1 MRIVKALVAGTVIAL
16 TSASCGSVVRQ
27 GRSPVYLVIDS
38 LAAARGGGSA
48 TFGNPLY
55 SDVITN
61 ITSPP
66 PCSPTNV
73 CPTIFSDLGQVTLR
87 IVLKDLGP
95 ENTLLPSPHNAVTIT
110 RYRVDYRRA
119 DGRNTPGVDVPYGF
133 DGGITGTVTENGSV
147 VLPFEL
153 VRHAAKMES
162 PLVQLKV
169 NPTIITTHA
178 EVSFSGRDQVGN
190 EISVSGNVQVD
201 FGNFGDE

>member
-1 MRIVKALVAGTVIAL
+1 MRIVKAFVTGAVIAL
-16 TSASCGSVVRQ
+16 TGASCGDVIRQ
-27 GRSPVYLVIDS
+27 GRAPVYLVIDQ

-61 ITSPP
+61 VTSPP
-66 PCSPTNV
+66 PCSPTSV

-87 IVLKDLGP
+87 IVPKDLGP
-95 ENTLLPSPHNAVTIT
+95 EGTLAPSPHNAVTIT

-133 DGGITGTVTENGSV
+133 DGGITGTVPDNGAI

-162 PLVQLKV
+162 PLIELKV
-169 NPTIITTHA
+169 NPNIITTHA
-178 EVSFSGRDQVGN
+178 HVTFYGRDQVGN
-190 EISVSGNVQVD
+190 DISVSGNVQVD

>member
-1 MRIVKALVAGTVIAL
+1 MRFAKTFVTGAVIAL
-16 TSASCGSVVRQ
+16 TSVSCGSVVRQ
-27 GRSPVYLVIDS
+27 GRSPVYLVIDL

-48 TFGNPLY
+48 VFGNPLY

-61 ITSPP
+61 VTSPP
-66 PCSPTNV
+66 PCSPTNL

-95 ENTLLPSPHNAVTIT
+95 ENNLLPSPHNAVTMT

-133 DGGITGTVTENGSV
+133 DGAMTGTVTQNGAV

-162 PLVQLKV
+162 PLVQLMD
-169 NPTIITTHA
+169 NPNIITTITTLT
-178 EVSFSGRDQVGN
+178 FYGRDQAGN
-190 EISVSGNVQVD
+190 EVTVSGDLQVD
-201 FGNFGDE
+201 FGNFGDQ